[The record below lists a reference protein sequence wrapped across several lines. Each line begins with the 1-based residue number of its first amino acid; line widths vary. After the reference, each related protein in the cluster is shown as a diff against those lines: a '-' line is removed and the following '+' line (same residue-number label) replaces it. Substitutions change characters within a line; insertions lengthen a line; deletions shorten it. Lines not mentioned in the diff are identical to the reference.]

1 MQVFDVT
8 KFAKFHPG
16 GAGVITRLAG
26 QDVTEQFFGLHGDH
40 VLKKYPN
47 LVIGTIAGAKSTRA
61 QARAAIDAKNAKAG
75 TFGDLV
81 PYGDPAWYQGWN
93 SPYYNDSHRRFRA
106 AMRKFVDEEI
116 MPYVHQWDEARQ
128 LPKGIHKKCA
138 EAGWLAGVIGPP
150 WPVEYVGDKII
161 GGVTPAEFDV
171 FHEMILLDEL
181 SRTGSGGIVWGL
193 MEGLQ
198 IGMPPL
204 FHFAGKDLRDRVAKE
219 CLSGEKVICLAIT
232 EPYAGSDVA
241 SIKTTAVK
249 SPCGTFYTV
258 NGEKKWITNGVFADY
273 LTLAVRTGGPGMGGI
288 SLLLVDRNT
297 PGVQCHQMKCGGV
310 WASGTTY
317 ITLENVKVPTENLIG
332 KENEGFKCI
341 MYNFNHERWGVVVQC
356 VRFARV
362 CTEEAMKYAFK
373 RKTFGKRLIDHPVI
387 RAKLA
392 DMVRQVEATQ
402 AQLELVTYQMKTLTY
417 AEQVVR
423 LGGPLALLKAQ
434 ATRTFEYCSR
444 ESVQIFGG
452 AGYTRTGQGQKVER
466 LHREVRAY
474 SIPAGSE
481 EIMLDL
487 GMKQAIKYA
496 THL

>member
-1 MQVFDVT
+1 MLTHFN
-8 KFAKFHPG
+8 FASVSFLFFFARPRSPG

-26 QDVTEQFFGLHGDH
+26 QDVTETFFSLHGEH
-40 VLKKYPN
+40 VLPKYTG
-47 LVIGTIAGAKSTRA
+47 LVIGSIAGAVSQRET
-61 QARAAIDAKNAKAG
+61 ARAAIAAKNAKAG

-106 AMRKFVDEEI
+106 AMRAFVDAEL
-116 MPYVHQWDEARQ
+116 MPYVHQWDENRQ

-150 WPVEYVGDKII
+150 WPAEYVGDKII

-171 FHEMILLDEL
+171 FHELILLDEL
-181 SRTGSGGIVWGL
+181 SRTGSGGVVWGI

-204 FHFAGKDLRDRVAKE
+204 FHFAGKALRDRVAGE
-219 CLSGEKVICLAIT
+219 CLRGEKVICLAIT

-241 SIKTTAVK
+241 GIRTTAVK
-249 SPCGTFYTV
+249 TPCGKFYTV
-258 NGEKKWITNGVFADY
+258 NGEKKWITNGIFADY
-273 LTLAVRTGGPGMGGI
+273 FTVAVRTGGPGMGGI
-288 SLLLVDRNT
+288 SLLLVDRASA
-297 PGVQCHQMKCGGV
+297 GVQCQQMKCGGV

-317 ITLENVKVPTENLIG
+317 VTFEDVKVPVENVIG
-332 KENEGFKCI
+332 VENEGFKCI

-362 CTEEAMKYAFK
+362 CVEEAMKHAFK

-392 DMVRQVEATQ
+392 DMARQVRLLFTQ
-402 AQLELVTYQMKTLTY
+402 RTPLSFTL
-417 AEQVVR
+417 
-423 LGGPLALLKAQ
+423 
-434 ATRTFEYCSR
+434 
-444 ESVQIFGG
+444 
-452 AGYTRTGQGQKVER
+452 
-466 LHREVRAY
+466 
-474 SIPAGSE
+474 
-481 EIMLDL
+481 
-487 GMKQAIKYA
+487 
-496 THL
+496 